1 MITDLIIRFDPFH
14 RCSKNP
20 YISTNQNPEVMKT
33 FTVFFLFIPV
43 MVFSQTYIP
52 ITNNMTINSNSDIK
66 FIPGN
71 YVFTDQGLDGVIK
84 INDVHDV
91 ILDGDSCTVNGTN
104 YAGYMIKI
112 NNSNNIIIKNFDS
125 VFNYKYAVYITNSD
139 HITIN
144 GNVFSRNKVDSAGW
158 IDVWADY
165 TAALGGGVMMYHSRA
180 AEVFDNV
187 MKYQNDGV
195 ALYHCD
201 SINVHDNDF
210 AWNTSYGIRM
220 FYTDTCHIY
229 DNTANHINRPQTD
242 PSDCAAILL
251 IISNSNIVEHNDFS
265 WSGDGIFLGQY
276 QHSNI
281 PNNNYFAWNECSYSP
296 HNAIEATFAD
306 GNIYLYNNCNFS
318 HYGFW
323 LGYSFNSLVNHNEIN
338 GNFNSGIAIDRGF
351 NNTIESNT
359 IKNNPIGIELWK
371 GANIAG
377 YESQTSH
384 DYYIFDNTIE
394 GNTQGIS
401 SISTQHVKM
410 GVNHFDYNQNQAVYI
425 GTASPQ
431 DTIVSND
438 FRMTTGY
445 HIQNNS
451 TNDVYA
457 VNNYFEPSDTAWV
470 SLKIYDKKDNST
482 KGRVIW
488 YPTGSGSETSY
499 QYSPPCDMAEPP
511 STWYA
516 YPQIGYPGPRLT
528 DTVYFDS
535 TEKKVGAASVKMVSG
550 RGWDDA
556 LNYRAGNDSVSL
568 WSLTDNDTLYFW
580 VRTIKN
586 VVIGFQAFHIRIGD
600 FKGNYYKYTASTALL
615 NSANLV
621 WKRYQFPLSGNS
633 TFTRTTVGNMSLDS
647 VNYVEFHADT
657 WDYGYTL
664 WLDGLQFSP
673 CVPPL
678 TGIAVNSIPGV
689 QVLTNYPNPFSGTTE
704 IIYELSAPGKIV
716 LGVWDIFGREIRLLD
731 NAFRHPG
738 KYSVRLHSDD
748 MSPGLYFIKLISSKS
763 TSTRKI
769 IITN

>member
-1 MITDLIIRFDPFH
+1 VV
-14 RCSKNP
+14 KNS
-20 YISTNQNPEVMKT
+20 YISTIQINKAMKSLT
-33 FTVFFLFIPV
+33 MFFLLLPIL
-43 MVFSQTYIP
+43 VFAQTYIP
-52 ITNNMTINSNSDIK
+52 ITNNLNINSNSNIK
-66 FIPGN
+66 FIAGN
-71 YVFTDQGLDGVIK
+71 YVFTDPGLDGVIK

-91 ILDGDSCTVNGTN
+91 ILDGDSCTVDGQN
-104 YAGYMIKI
+104 YSGYMIRI
-112 NNSNNIIIKNFDS
+112 SNSQRITIKNFDS
-125 VFNYKYAVYITNSD
+125 VFKYKYAVYITGSD
-139 HITIN
+139 HIIIN
-144 GNVFSRNKVDSAGW
+144 GNDFSGNKVDSSGW

-165 TAALGGGVMMYHSRA
+165 NAALGGGVMMYQSRA
-180 AEVFDNV
+180 TEIFDNI

-201 SINVHDNDF
+201 SINIYDNDF

-220 FYTDTCHIY
+220 FWTDTCHIY
-229 DNTANHINRPQTD
+229 ANTSNHINRPQTD

-251 IISNSNIVEHNDFS
+251 IISNANIVEHNDFS

-306 GNIYLYNNCNFS
+306 GNIYIGNNCNFS

-323 LGYSFNSLVNHNEIN
+323 LGYSFNSLLDHNEIN

-351 NNTIESNT
+351 NNTIQSNT
-359 IKNNPIGIELWK
+359 IMNNPIGIELWK

-377 YESQTSH
+377 YASQTSH

-401 SISTQHVKM
+401 SINTQHAKISE
-410 GVNHFDYNQNQAVYI
+410 NHFKYNQNPAILI

-431 DTIVSND
+431 DTLTNND

-457 VNNYFEPSDTAWV
+457 VNNYFEPSDTAWI
-470 SLKIYDKKDNST
+470 SLKIYDKFDSPT
-482 KGRVIW
+482 KGRIIW
-488 YPTGSGSETSY
+488 YPPNSGQETVY
-499 QYSPPCDMAEPP
+499 QYSPPCDLAEPL

-535 TEKKVGAASVKMVSG
+535 TEKKVGVASVKLISG

-556 LNYRAGNDSVSL
+556 LNYRAANDSVSL
-568 WSLTDNDTLYFW
+568 WSLTNNDTLYFW

-600 FKGNYYKYTASTALL
+600 FKGNYYKYSASTALL
-615 NSANLV
+615 NAANLV
-621 WKRYQFPLSGNS
+621 WKRYQFPLSGNG
-633 TFTRTTVGNMSLDS
+633 TFSRTTVGNMTLDS
-647 VNYVEFHADT
+647 VNYIEFHADT

-664 WLDGLQFSP
+664 WLDGLQFLP
-673 CVPPL
+673 CDPPL
-678 TGIAVNSIPGV
+678 TGIAVNNNSGD
-689 QVLTNYPNPFSGTTE
+689 QELTNYPNPFSGKTE
-704 IIYELSAPGKIV
+704 IQYKLSAPGQIILKV
-716 LGVWDIFGREIRLLD
+716 YDFYGREIQVLVKE
-731 NAFRHPG
+731 FRNPG
-738 KYSVRLHSDD
+738 QYSIPFYADD
-748 MSPGLYFIKLISSKS
+748 ILPGLYFISLTTPCSNIVRKLI
-763 TSTRKI
+763 I
-769 IITN
+769 N